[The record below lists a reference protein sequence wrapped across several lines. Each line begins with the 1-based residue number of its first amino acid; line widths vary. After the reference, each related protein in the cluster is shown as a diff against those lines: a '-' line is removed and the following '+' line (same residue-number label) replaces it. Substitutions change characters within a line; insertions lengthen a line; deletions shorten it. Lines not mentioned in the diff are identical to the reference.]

1 MPCLWPGE
9 HASQAQPKYGKA
21 FCRMRN
27 FCSQMLMP
35 QALTKHQ
42 TSRGRVATG
51 VLVGFLWGSRAGFCR
66 ITVVSFQLLFCQL
79 FLSETQLFMVS
90 FGSSE
95 GCRWRGAYSARSGG
109 ALDLRDDPSQGCAP
123 TSGQGLGSAARPSRA
138 PPGRAAACGLQPP
151 SSARLPV
158 AEGRPVAFRGAHLH
172 TAAGGDRRGE
182 APSPPRFLPA
192 SLLCAGT
199 PPRPATAEPRR
210 PEPGAGRPAPARPRR
225 GAARHGTARRG
236 GRTCPR
242 SAHPPA
248 RQAPPPPPPPPPPPA
263 GHPAARPRHG
273 ARLPPPTGGQ
283 RCRLSGRQE
292 AAGPPRIRLPLG
304 MSSGSPGGH
313 SGASGG
319 GGGRRRRRRRRR
331 GGAPGAATFAGG
343 CRGGRCS
350 CSQRRQE
357 QHVPRCRQR

>member
-1 MPCLWPGE
+1 
-9 HASQAQPKYGKA
+9 
-21 FCRMRN
+21 
-27 FCSQMLMP
+27 MP

-210 PEPGAGRPAPARPRR
+210 PERGAGRPAPARPRR
-225 GAARHGTARRG
+225 GAARRGTARRG

-248 RQAPPPPPPPPPPPA
+248 RQAPPGRHRPRLLPLRLPLPDTQRRGRATALGSRRPPA
-263 GHPAARPRHG
+263 GSAAASAAARKRP
-273 ARLPPPTGGQ
+273 
-283 RCRLSGRQE
+283 
-292 AAGPPRIRLPLG
+292 
-304 MSSGSPGGH
+304 
-313 SGASGG
+313 
-319 GGGRRRRRRRRR
+319 GRR
-331 GGAPGAATFAGG
+331 ASA
-343 CRGGRCS
+343 CRWA
-350 CSQRRQE
+350 
-357 QHVPRCRQR
+357 